1 MKPAIKANSDGALRV
16 ETSLVAMSPASS
28 PAPSDAGSE
37 CAEGEPGGGPPQAR
51 GIRVRVTRTVR
62 TDDAVRLSLCVA
74 RARERMHLTRHRRY
88 PSTAFCEQ
96 VLGLMRGKLEVE
108 QSPPAVILTLSVAS
122 HRQNVCATATLPGRL
137 RATLWAANSEHAVL
151 TTLQSMEL
159 YSRARS
165 ASEFGSPGEA
175 SLRPE
180 SAHVSGAGDILATVA
195 VGLPSLG
202 AGPARRHMTA
212 PGGSGVHARLD
223 VAGGGVHARVD
234 PAPPVGSPSA
244 CLAPQ
249 ASSQSY
255 GTASAPQSPSGVTA
269 ASTKAERVARRRA
282 RGVRVLFVD
291 DLAVNRRMGS
301 RMLER
306 LGCVVDTADD
316 GDEVRTRASCTAARC
331 SAAVCSELA
340 YFRSLTPCGARGT
353 ISR

>member
-1 MKPAIKANSDGALRV
+1 M
-16 ETSLVAMSPASS
+16 
-28 PAPSDAGSE
+28 
-37 CAEGEPGGGPPQAR
+37 
-51 GIRVRVTRTVR
+51 
-62 TDDAVRLSLCVA
+62 
-74 RARERMHLTRHRRY
+74 
-88 PSTAFCEQ
+88 FCEQ

-137 RATLWAANSEHAVL
+137 RATLWAANSRQAVL
-151 TTLQSMEL
+151 TTSSLQSMER

-165 ASEFGSPGEA
+165 ASEVGSPVEA

-180 SAHVSGAGDILATVA
+180 SAHVSGAGAILATVA

-223 VAGGGVHARVD
+223 VAGGGVHARDD
-234 PAPPVGSPSA
+234 PAPPVGAPTA
-244 CLAPQ
+244 CLVPE

-255 GTASAPQSPSGVTA
+255 GTASAPRSPSGVTV
-269 ASTKAERVARRRA
+269 ASTKAQRVARRRA

-301 RMLER
+301 RILER

-316 GDEVRTRASCTAARC
+316 GVEVRMRARRALLH
-331 SAAVCSELA
+331 AAVQRCVLS
-340 YFRSLTPCGARGT
+340 ARILG
-353 ISR
+353 R